1 MWIKLDCVLGNVVHV
16 EEILFYNTNPSIQ
29 PGQPEEE
36 ERCVGRIGING
47 EEEEEEVE
55 AVRQT
60 HCDC

>member
-1 MWIKLDCVLGNVVHV
+1 MWRRYFFITLIH
-16 EEILFYNTNPSIQ
+16 PSIQ
-29 PGQPEEE
+29 ASQK
-36 ERCVGRIGING
+36 RRRDVWGRIGING